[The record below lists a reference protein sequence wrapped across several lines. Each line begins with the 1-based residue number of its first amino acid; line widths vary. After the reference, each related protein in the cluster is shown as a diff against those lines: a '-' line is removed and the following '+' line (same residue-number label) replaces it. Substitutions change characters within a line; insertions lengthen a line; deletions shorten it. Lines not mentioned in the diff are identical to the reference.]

1 MLTLYEHPLSPYARK
16 VKIALWEKGIHFESR
31 LPDLM
36 GSLPADFTA
45 ASPRLEVPTLVAEGL
60 SIFDSTIIL
69 EYIEDRYP
77 QPPLRAA
84 DPADRARARMLEEL
98 ADTQLE
104 AAAWGLAEV
113 RFFGRATG
121 SKADELTAAAGAV
134 VAHHFDRLER
144 ELSRRDFLNGP
155 AFGFADIA
163 FIPLVS
169 ALGFFGLQP
178 GPERPRLSAWLGR
191 MLERESVQKDQAAAM
206 EAVAGFSTMATGGGG
221 RPVVRQYRDH
231 RLEWMMK
238 HGGADIVRDG
248 LANGSIKFAPV
259 A

>member
-1 MLTLYEHPLSPYARK
+1 MVTLYEHPLSPYARK
-16 VKIALWEKGIHFESR
+16 VKIALWEKGIPFESR
-31 LPDLM
+31 VPDLF
-36 GSLPADFTA
+36 GSIPGDFAT
-45 ASPRLEVPTLVAEGL
+45 ASPRLEVPTLIVNGL

-77 QPPLRAA
+77 EPALRAA

-104 AAAWGLAEV
+104 ATAWALAEV

-121 SKADELTAAAGAV
+121 SRAEELTAAARSV
-134 VAHHFDRLER
+134 VSHHFDRLEH
-144 ELSRRDFLNGP
+144 ELSKREFLNGP
-155 AFGFADIA
+155 AFGLGDIA
-163 FIPLVS
+163 FIPLVAS
-169 ALGFFGLQP
+169 LGFFGLQP

-191 MLERESVQKDQAAAM
+191 MFERESVQKDQAAAM
-206 EAVAGFSTMATGGGG
+206 EAVASFSTAATGG

-248 LANGSIKFAPV
+248 LANGSIKFAPD